1 MELTLTWPVG
11 RDEDGR
17 GGRRL
22 APPLPV
28 VAYAL
33 ATTVGGALTG
43 LLLGELGAVASAAG
57 IGPVVRGI
65 AVAVV
70 AVALVCQL
78 RGRVRPLPERSSQVP
93 RRWLLWRRPALTAA
107 AFGLVIGSGALTRLK
122 HAIAYALAA
131 IVVIAPSI
139 PLAVGIGAIYG
150 LSRGMTLAITWLS
163 DHGFGQAMGAREA
176 TLGGVVNVGLA
187 VAAATSFASAFMY
200 TI

>member
-33 ATTVGGALTG
+33 ATTVGGALAG
-43 LLLGELGAVASAAG
+43 LLLGELGAVASASG
-57 IGPVVRGI
+57 ISPVVRGI

-107 AFGLVIGSGALTRLK
+107 AFGLIIGSGALTRLK
-122 HAIAYALAA
+122 HASAYALAA
-131 IVVIAPSI
+131 VVVIAPSV
-139 PLAVGIGAIYG
+139 PLAVVVGAIYG
-150 LSRGMTLAITWLS
+150 LSRGMALSFAWLR
-163 DHGFGQAMGAREA
+163 DRGFGQAMGAREA
-176 TLGGVVNVGLA
+176 TLGSVVNIILA
-187 VAAATSFASAFMY
+187 LAAATSFASAFMY